1 MGAVAQRDCASLMGL
16 EGVRMDKVFE
26 SSRAAV
32 KDIAD
37 GASIMFGGFGRAG
50 LPVSLIRALAENR
63 VKHLT
68 AVVNNP
74 GFDYEDLFENEQI
87 ERLISSYPVV
97 PSSFLW
103 EGQTLYSRQQIEA
116 GKVTVELV
124 PQGTLV
130 ERIRAGGAGIQAFYT
145 PTGAGT
151 PVAEGKEV
159 REFNGRP
166 YLLEHALK
174 TDYALIKAY
183 KADRMGNLTYR
194 LASRNF
200 NPIMATA
207 AAVTIAEVEE
217 IVEVGDLDPDSIV
230 TPSIFVQRVVKG
242 EMDDKWT

>member
-1 MGAVAQRDCASLMGL
+1 
-16 EGVRMDKVFE
+16 
-26 SSRAAV
+26 
-32 KDIAD
+32 
-37 GASIMFGGFGRAG
+37 
-50 LPVSLIRALAENR
+50 
-63 VKHLT
+63 
-68 AVVNNP
+68 VVNNP
-74 GFDYEDLFENEQI
+74 GFDYEELFENEQI
-87 ERLISSYPVV
+87 SRLISSYPVV

-103 EGQTLYSRQQIEA
+103 EGQILYSREQIEA

-159 REFNGRP
+159 REFDGRP
-166 YLLEHALK
+166 YLLEQALK

-217 IVEVGDLDPDSIV
+217 IVEVGELDPDSIV

-242 EMDDKWT
+242 EVDDKWT

>member
-1 MGAVAQRDCASLMGL
+1 
-16 EGVRMDKVFE
+16 
-26 SSRAAV
+26 
-32 KDIAD
+32 
-37 GASIMFGGFGRAG
+37 
-50 LPVSLIRALAENR
+50 
-63 VKHLT
+63 
-68 AVVNNP
+68 
-74 GFDYEDLFENEQI
+74 
-87 ERLISSYPVV
+87 
-97 PSSFLW
+97 
-103 EGQTLYSRQQIEA
+103 
-116 GKVTVELV
+116 
-124 PQGTLV
+124 
-130 ERIRAGGAGIQAFYT
+130 
-145 PTGAGT
+145 
-151 PVAEGKEV
+151 VAEGKEV